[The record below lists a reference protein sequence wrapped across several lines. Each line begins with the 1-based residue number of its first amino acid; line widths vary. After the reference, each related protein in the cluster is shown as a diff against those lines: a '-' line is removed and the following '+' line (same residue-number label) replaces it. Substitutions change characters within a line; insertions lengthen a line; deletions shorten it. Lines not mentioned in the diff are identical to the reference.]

1 MKTLLSNELLENIGR
16 QSGPHRELVT
26 RRDIKKYA
34 VAVGTLQSKYVE
46 GDQAPPLFHIA
57 LFWDVVGLDAL
68 STDGLSEDPLLPEFP
83 LSRAMAG
90 GSSIDYIRDI
100 YPGDWL
106 TATRTLTNI
115 YEKKGRSGPLIF
127 YEVDMEII
135 NDAGE
140 LVIKEKKTSILR

>member
-1 MKTLLSNELLENIGR
+1 MKTLLSNELLENIGS

-34 VAVGTLQSKYVE
+34 VAVGNLQSKYVE

-90 GSSIDYIRDI
+90 GSRMDYVRDI
-100 YPGDWL
+100 LDPVETFDPNS
-106 TATRTLTNI
+106 AKSI
-115 YEKKGRSGPLIF
+115 SRSVKRFLK
-127 YEVDMEII
+127 
-135 NDAGE
+135 
-140 LVIKEKKTSILR
+140 IKEKFC

>member
-1 MKTLLSNELLENIGR
+1 MKTLLSNELLENIGS

-34 VAVGTLQSKYVE
+34 VAVGNLQSKYVE

-68 STDGLSEDPLLPEFP
+68 STDGLSKDPLLPKFP

-90 GSSIDYIRDI
+90 GSRIDYIRDI
-100 YPGDWL
+100 YPGDWK
-106 TATRTLTNI
+106 A
-115 YEKKGRSGPLIF
+115 E
-127 YEVDMEII
+127 
-135 NDAGE
+135 E
-140 LVIKEKKTSILR
+140 LYRVQLILRAKPNFQKFQVQLTYNLQDLIK

>member
-1 MKTLLSNELLENIGR
+1 MKELLNDKLLAYIGR
-16 QSGPHRELVT
+16 KTKPYKELVT
-26 RRDIKKYA
+26 RRDIRKYA
-34 VAVGTLQSKYVE
+34 VAVGNLQSKYVE

-57 LFWDVVGLDAL
+57 LFWDVVGLATL
-68 STDGLSEDPLLPEFP
+68 STDGLSKDTLLPKFP
-83 LSRAMAG
+83 LTRAMAG
-90 GSSIDYIRDI
+90 GSRIDYVRDI